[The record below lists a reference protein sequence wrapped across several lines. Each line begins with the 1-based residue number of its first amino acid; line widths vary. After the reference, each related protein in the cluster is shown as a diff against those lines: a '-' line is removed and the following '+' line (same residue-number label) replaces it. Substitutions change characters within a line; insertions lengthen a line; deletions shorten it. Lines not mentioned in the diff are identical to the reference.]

1 MPYMKEKEIK
11 KEKPVKKTRRSKK
24 KKKVDNTNL
33 NLFVYNEECKLEI
46 MKVPRQFTKNY
57 ITDFGVLTV
66 RTKSELTNWLSI
78 LQMREI
84 AQNQTI

>member
-1 MPYMKEKEIK
+1 MKEKEIK
-11 KEKPVKKTRRSKK
+11 KDKPVKKTRRSKK

-66 RTKSELTNWLSI
+66 RTKSELTNWLES
-78 LQMREI
+78 LK
-84 AQNQTI
+84 NQTI

>member
-1 MPYMKEKEIK
+1 MKEKDIR
-11 KEKPVKKTRRSKK
+11 KEKPVKKTRRSNKK

-33 NLFVYNEECKLEI
+33 NLFVYNEESKLEI

-66 RTKSELTNWLSI
+66 RTKSELTNWLVN
-78 LQMREI
+78 L
-84 AQNQTI
+84 QNQTI

>member
-1 MPYMKEKEIK
+1 
-11 KEKPVKKTRRSKK
+11 
-24 KKKVDNTNL
+24 
-33 NLFVYNEECKLEI
+33 
-46 MKVPRQFTKNY
+46 MKVPREFTKNY

-78 LQMREI
+78 LQMRERI

>member
-33 NLFVYNEECKLEI
+33 NLFVYNEVVFRLLLYVKSKL
-46 MKVPRQFTKNY
+46 
-57 ITDFGVLTV
+57 
-66 RTKSELTNWLSI
+66 
-78 LQMREI
+78 
-84 AQNQTI
+84 

>member
-1 MPYMKEKEIK
+1 MKEKEIK
-11 KEKPVKKTRRSKK
+11 KDKPVKKTRRSKK

-78 LQMREI
+78 LQMRERI

>member
-46 MKVPRQFTKNY
+46 MKVPREFTKNY

-66 RTKSELTNWLSI
+66 RKKSELTNWLSI
-78 LQMREI
+78 LQ
-84 AQNQTI
+84 NQTI

>member
-1 MPYMKEKEIK
+1 MKEKDIR
-11 KEKPVKKTRRSKK
+11 KEKPVKKTRRSNKK

-33 NLFVYNEECKLEI
+33 NLFVYNEESKLEI

-66 RTKSELTNWLSI
+66 RTKSELTNWLSN
-78 LQMREI
+78 L
-84 AQNQTI
+84 QNQTV

>member
-1 MPYMKEKEIK
+1 MPYMKKKEIK
-11 KEKPVKKTRRSKK
+11 IEKENPVKKTRRSNKK

-33 NLFVYNEECKLEI
+33 NLFVYNEESKLEI

-66 RTKSELTNWLSI
+66 RTKSELTNWLSN
-78 LQMREI
+78 L
-84 AQNQTI
+84 QNQTI

>member
-66 RTKSELTNWLSI
+66 RKKSELTNWLSI
-78 LQMREI
+78 LQ
-84 AQNQTI
+84 NQTI

>member
-11 KEKPVKKTRRSKK
+11 KEKQK
-24 KKKVDNTNL
+24 NL

-78 LQMREI
+78 LQ
-84 AQNQTI
+84 NQTI

>member
-78 LQMREI
+78 LQ
-84 AQNQTI
+84 NQTI

>member
-1 MPYMKEKEIK
+1 MKEKEIK
-11 KEKPVKKTRRSKK
+11 KDKPVKKTRRSKK

-46 MKVPRQFTKNY
+46 IKVPREFTKNY

-66 RTKSELTNWLSI
+66 RTKSELTNWLSN
-78 LQMREI
+78 L
-84 AQNQTI
+84 QNQTI

>member
-11 KEKPVKKTRRSKK
+11 KEKPVKKTRRSNKK

-33 NLFVYNEECKLEI
+33 NLFVYNEESKLEI

-66 RTKSELTNWLSI
+66 RTKSELTNWLVN
-78 LQMREI
+78 L
-84 AQNQTI
+84 QNQTI